1 MGQARN
7 GTVGHEMG
15 RARNGTGTK
24 WPGTKWPARNGPA
37 RNGRARNGI
46 QPSFLCVI
54 THKAFTNSSD
64 LAPCRGMVC
73 FTTRASFTTT
83 RLLIKMRA
91 SPAFQKQCQQSRK
104 HRTIFQALISPSDTV
119 GKIMQ
124 SSYNFFQMFGH
135 FGKV

>member
-46 QPSFLCVI
+46 YPVKIHRENIDQLEYLPLPI
-54 THKAFTNSSD
+54 HED
-64 LAPCRGMVC
+64 LE
-73 FTTRASFTTT
+73 
-83 RLLIKMRA
+83 RL
-91 SPAFQKQCQQSRK
+91 
-104 HRTIFQALISPSDTV
+104 
-119 GKIMQ
+119 
-124 SSYNFFQMFGH
+124 
-135 FGKV
+135 